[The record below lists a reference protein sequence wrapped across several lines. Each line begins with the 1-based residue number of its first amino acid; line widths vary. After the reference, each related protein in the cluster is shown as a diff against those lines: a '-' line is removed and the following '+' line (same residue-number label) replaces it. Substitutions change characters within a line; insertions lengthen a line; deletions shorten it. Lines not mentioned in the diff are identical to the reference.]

1 MSRSPRSG
9 FVIATCAALLAAA
22 CGHTSKTTTDVNGC
36 DASIK
41 LPPRFCAVVFTDSG
55 GPLRHLV
62 VRKNGDVI
70 AGVLD
75 QRRQPGGIVAMR
87 DTNKDGRADVLVRF
101 DSGGAVHGLVL
112 AGDSTLYAS
121 TAHEILRFHWTDSS
135 LVPSKR
141 VDTIVTGLPAR
152 AIPSHS
158 LALDTR
164 NNIVVNIGA
173 ISNACQT
180 NEAPG
185 APGRNPCPEL
195 ETSGGIW
202 SFRLDKTHQTMK
214 DGTRATTGLHNAVA
228 LAVSPTDGMIYAVSH
243 DRDELHAR
251 WPALYSDEESATIP
265 AEEMIRVATPR
276 ADFGWPYCYYDYL
289 KGQRALA
296 PEYGGDKQ
304 QVGRCARLI
313 QPLIVFPAHWSPM
326 SLMFYTGKMFPAA
339 YRGGAFIAFHG
350 SSTRAPLP
358 DEGFQ
363 VVFLTFKDG
372 LAADYTIFATG
383 FAGGATSASAAS
395 HRPVGMA
402 LGADGSLYVSDD
414 KGGYVWRVR
423 YK

>member
-1 MSRSPRSG
+1 MSRSPR
-9 FVIATCAALLAAA
+9 FVVWLAVTALTVAA
-22 CGHTSKTTTDVNGC
+22 CGRSGAAAKTDANGC
-36 DASIK
+36 DTSIE
-41 LPPRFCAVVFTDSG
+41 LPPGFCAVVFTDSA
-55 GPLRHLV
+55 GPVRHLV

-75 QRRQPGGIVAMR
+75 QRRQTGGIIAMR
-87 DTNKDGRADVLVRF
+87 DTNRDGHADVLVRF
-101 DSGGAVHGLVL
+101 DSTGAVHGLVL

-135 LVPSKR
+135 LVPSR
-141 VDTIVTGLPAR
+141 HVDTLVAGLPGR

-158 LALDTR
+158 LALDAHG
-164 NNIVVNIGA
+164 NLVVNMGA
-173 ISNACQT
+173 ISNACQ
-180 NEAPG
+180 AKDVPG
-185 APGRNPCPEL
+185 ARGRDPCPEL
-195 ETSGGIW
+195 ETSAGIW
-202 SFRLDKTHQTMK
+202 TFRVDKTHQALK

-243 DRDELHAR
+243 DRDELHED
-251 WPALYSDEESATIP
+251 WPALYSDEESATLP
-265 AEEMIRVATPR
+265 AEEMIRVATSR

-304 QVGRCARLI
+304 QAGRCARLI
-313 QPLIVFPAHWSPM
+313 QPLIAFPAHWSPM
-326 SLMFYTGKMFPAA
+326 SLLFYTGKMFPAA

-363 VVFLTFKDG
+363 IVFLTFKDG
-372 LAADYTIFATG
+372 LAADYTMFATG
-383 FAGGATSASAAS
+383 FAGGATSASSAA

-402 LGADGSLYVSDD
+402 QGPDGSLYVSDD
-414 KGGYVWRVR
+414 KGGYVWRIT